1 MYRSTPA
8 DSPNITTRVEY
19 KTGISKTMQM
29 VIVGVVIL
37 GVGLLL
43 FKNFKK

>member
-1 MYRSTPA
+1 MDRSTPA
-8 DSPNITTRVEY
+8 DSPNITTRIKY
-19 KTGISKTMQM
+19 NTGISKTMQM
-29 VIVGVVIL
+29 VIAGVLIL

>member
-1 MYRSTPA
+1 MDRSTPA
-8 DSPNITTRVEY
+8 DSPNLSTRIKY

-29 VIVGVVIL
+29 VIAGVVIL
-37 GVGLLL
+37 GVSLLL